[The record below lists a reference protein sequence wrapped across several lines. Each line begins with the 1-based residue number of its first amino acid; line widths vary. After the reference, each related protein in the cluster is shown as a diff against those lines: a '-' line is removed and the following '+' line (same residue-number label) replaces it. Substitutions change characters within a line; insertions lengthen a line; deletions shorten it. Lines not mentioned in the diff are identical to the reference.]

1 MEFVDG
7 ECLEEAWPSMSPD
20 DKQSVAQDLR
30 RIVNT
35 MRQARPDRL
44 GIDAFVIFDNLP
56 TTLEGHLIL
65 KQSSIDVS
73 F

>member
-1 MEFVDG
+1 
-7 ECLEEAWPSMSPD
+7 MSPD

-35 MRQARPDRL
+35 MRQALPDRL
-44 GIDAFVIFDNLP
+44 GINAFVIVDNLL

-73 F
+73 S